1 LTIDNFPARFFQSQS
16 IANLQIHGNVCP
28 TCLFY
33 FCGENH
39 KRIGIDMKILSVLFR
54 LKWYMGSVDAK
65 KSQKRLPHFLLK
77 RRIGQGLNLP
87 SGVLDRITGFF
98 HDFEKVFYA

>member
-1 LTIDNFPARFFQSQS
+1 MVMSVP
-16 IANLQIHGNVCP
+16 HVCF
-28 TCLFY
+28 TSVA
-33 FCGENH
+33 GENH

-54 LKWYMGSVDAK
+54 LKWYMGSVDVK

-87 SGVLDRITGFF
+87 SSVLDRITGFF
-98 HDFEKVFYA
+98 RF